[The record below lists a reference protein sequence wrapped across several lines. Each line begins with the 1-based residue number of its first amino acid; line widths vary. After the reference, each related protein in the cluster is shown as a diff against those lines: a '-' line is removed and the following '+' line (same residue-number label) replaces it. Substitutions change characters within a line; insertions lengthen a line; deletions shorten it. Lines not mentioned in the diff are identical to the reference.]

1 MPTHNHAL
9 IYQISGMILFTLY
22 NNIYIFF
29 FSDLCVHMLL
39 VDKETSIHC
48 TYHCKFFHQKPIGNH
63 LHTSTQSFQ
72 WYCYT
77 AGCIQ
82 RYLQHTRL
90 HLHFT
95 WVNMYDQ
102 WLQWNLDSMHCAYQ
116 CMMSV
121 CRPSG
126 IPLDRYNG
134 RNQPHSHTELSQ
146 CSCVHLLCTH
156 QYLY

>member
-1 MPTHNHAL
+1 MPIHNHAL
-9 IYQISGMILFTLY
+9 IYQISGTVLFTLDLCV
-22 NNIYIFF
+22 

-39 VDKETSIHC
+39 VDKETSIQS
-48 TYHCKFFHQKPIGNH
+48 TYHYTFFHQKPIGNH

-72 WYCYT
+72 WCCYT

-82 RYLQHTRL
+82 KYLQHTRL
-90 HLHFT
+90 HLH
-95 WVNMYDQ
+95 VNMYDR

-116 CMMSV
+116 CTTSV

-134 RNQPHSHTELSQ
+134 RNRPHSHTELSQ
-146 CSCVHLLCTH
+146 YNCVHPLCTH